1 MLLNWMKC
9 SLTDETFPDLKIEN
23 KAKHWRLY
31 LALFE
36 EVKKEKEK
44 RKTCIKLVLRYL
56 NLER

>member
-1 MLLNWMKC
+1 MLLNWMKS

-36 EVKKEKEK
+36 VKKEKE
-44 RKTCIKLVLRYL
+44 KTCIKLVLRYL